1 MRLGGIHD
9 DMNSSVN
16 KSFGFMGMKDE
27 IIYKGFKRR
36 ILYIYDDID
45 EEMELILN
53 HSLEKLCKPN
63 GKGVK
68 EPITIKISSYGG
80 DSNAMFSIISS
91 IESCISDGYPIIT
104 KGYGKVASASIPIL
118 LSGSERYCQKLT
130 RFTLH
135 NIQLFIMGGVSGEQI
150 KRIHSDTDDVLKAYE
165 KVIISKSKISKEE
178 FRRQLDRDAEWSFF
192 GTDALKLGMVD
203 KLI

>member
-1 MRLGGIHD
+1 MRLGGIHED
-9 DMNSSVN
+9 TNGSGS
-16 KSFGFMGMKDE
+16 KSFGFMGMRDE
-27 IIYKGFKRR
+27 IIYRGLKRR
-36 ILYIYDDID
+36 TLYIYDDID
-45 EEMELILN
+45 DEMELILN
-53 HSLEKLCKPN
+53 HSLERLCKPN
-63 GKGVK
+63 SEGKK
-68 EPITIKISSYGG
+68 EPITIKVSSYGG
-80 DSNAMFSIISS
+80 DSNAMFSIIGS
-91 IESCISDGYPIIT
+91 IESCISEGYPVIT

-118 LSGSERYCQKLT
+118 LSGSERYCQKFT

-165 KVIISKSKISKEE
+165 KIVISKSKISKEE
-178 FRRQLDRDAEWSFF
+178 FRKQLDRDAEWSFF